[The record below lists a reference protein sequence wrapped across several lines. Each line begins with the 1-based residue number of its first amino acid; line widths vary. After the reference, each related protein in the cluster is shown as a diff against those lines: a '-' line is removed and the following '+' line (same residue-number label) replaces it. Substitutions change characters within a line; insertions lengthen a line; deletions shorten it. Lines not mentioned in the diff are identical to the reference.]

1 MLSGHMKSRTPAAM
15 LCLHSIIHSFST
27 CVLNTCT
34 ISGASVGIRNKA
46 QSKTYSPQDAV
57 TVVEEYETK
66 LIGNHKIYRILN
78 LPPSLIFLSVQF
90 SGIQYIHNHHHY
102 LFPKHF
108 YDLKLCTH
116 YALIPL
122 SPQSLEASNIF
133 SVHTH
138 LSIPYTSQKTNHT
151 ISICLFVSGVF
162 HLACFKVHSC
172 YSRY

>member
-1 MLSGHMKSRTPAAM
+1 MHHRACYYLLLTSYPPNIFPKY
-15 LCLHSIIHSFST
+15 
-27 CVLNTCT
+27 
-34 ISGASVGIRNKA
+34 
-46 QSKTYSPQDAV
+46 SK
-57 TVVEEYETK
+57 K
-66 LIGNHKIYRILN
+66 KNCGKIYRILN

-90 SGIQYIHNHHHY
+90 SGVQYIHNHHHY